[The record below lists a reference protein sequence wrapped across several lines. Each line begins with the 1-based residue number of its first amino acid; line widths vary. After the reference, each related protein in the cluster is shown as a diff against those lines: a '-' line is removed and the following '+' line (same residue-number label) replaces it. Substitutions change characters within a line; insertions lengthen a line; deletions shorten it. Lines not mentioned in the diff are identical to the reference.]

1 MLARAAEASSQRSRR
16 HAVTFGARQ
25 LDCRVPMP
33 SVRRPLRLRP
43 FALAD
48 ASTIESWLDAPG
60 LSVPAGELRRQWPS
74 RLLADGRI
82 QASIAEAGGCRVG
95 FVRLDCGPDHV
106 AEVTLVVAPGVR
118 RSGCGSAMFAAALH
132 QARRLGVRMLI
143 ASIDPSN
150 HPAIAFFAA
159 QGFVADGVVGDRL
172 RMRRLVHAG
181 IDATPLDLEI

>member
-1 MLARAAEASSQRSRR
+1 MLAPARVPSSQRSRA
-16 HAVTFGARQ
+16 HVVTFDRRW
-25 LDCRVPMP
+25 LDCRERMP

-43 FALAD
+43 FALSD
-48 ASTIESWLDAPG
+48 ARAIESWLDAPG
-60 LSVPAGELRRQWPS
+60 LSVPAGELRQQWPS
-74 RLLADGRI
+74 RLLADDRI

-95 FVRLDCGPDHV
+95 FVRLDCGPDRI
-106 AEVTLVVAPGVR
+106 AEVTLVVAPGMR

-132 QARRLGVRMLI
+132 QARHLGVRMLI

-181 IDATPLDLEI
+181 VGAAPLDLEI